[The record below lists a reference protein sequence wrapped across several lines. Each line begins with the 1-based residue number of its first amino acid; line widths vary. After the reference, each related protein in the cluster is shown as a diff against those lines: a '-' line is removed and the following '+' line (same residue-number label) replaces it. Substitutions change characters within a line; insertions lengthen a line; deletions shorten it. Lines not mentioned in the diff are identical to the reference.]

1 MRTLTLGSA
10 AVLSVVLLLP
20 ATAAAQATITGVVH
34 DASGAVLPGVTV
46 EAASPALIEKVRSVV
61 TDDTGQYRIVD
72 LRAGTYLVTFTL
84 PGFSVVKREN
94 IELRGEFVAT
104 VNADLR
110 VGGLEE
116 TITVTGESPT
126 VDVQSARVQTI
137 LDKDV
142 LAAIPSSRNANGI
155 QALIPGLTVGADPR

>member
-1 MRTLTLGSA
+1 
-10 AVLSVVLLLP
+10 
-20 ATAAAQATITGVVH
+20 
-34 DASGAVLPGVTV
+34 V

-72 LRAGTYLVTFTL
+72 LRAGTYLVTFSL

-104 VNADLR
+104 VNADMR
-110 VGGLEE
+110 VGNVEE

-126 VDVQSARVQTI
+126 VDIQSARVQTI
-137 LDKDV
+137 LDKEV
-142 LAAIPSSRNANGI
+142 LTAIPSSRNANGI
-155 QALIPGLTVGADPR
+155 QALIPGLTVGLTPGDAGGITGGPAPRIRGPSTTASIRAGPAPIPTPPCRTWPARRRWF